1 MFLGVDVGT
10 FETKGVLVDASGV
23 VRAAAS
29 RRHSLATPSPG
40 RVEHDAETIWWAD
53 VVAVC
58 RELVGRDLGPVD
70 AIGISAIGPCVLP
83 VDRDLR
89 PLRPAILYG
98 VDTRAQ
104 EQVVALEQRLG
115 VEEVVRRTGNRLTS
129 QSAGP
134 KIAWLHDEE
143 PDVWRSARWFH
154 TSQSWVVARLTGRSV
169 IDHATAG
176 YFHPFY
182 RLAEHRWD
190 VSGCEDLIDVERLPE
205 LAWSGDLAGPL
216 SPAASVATGLP
227 AGTPVIVGTTDAP
240 AEAVGSGVLA
250 AGELMAM
257 YGSSSYH
264 IRVGT
269 DPIVDPT
276 LWAAPFVF
284 PGTSVLAAG
293 TSTAGTATRWA
304 ADLLGLEGDDDAV
317 FGALLALAQAAPS
330 GADGVMFLP
339 HLAGERT
346 PVQDPESRGA
356 LTGLGLAHGRTHVA
370 RAVLEGIAHSVVH
383 ALSAYAAAGANLTSI
398 TAVGGLTRNPVVM
411 RAVSAMTGL
420 DQWVAGTTGA
430 SFGDAILGALAVGAL
445 PSREAAR
452 TWVTYR
458 DPVLAV
464 PDGRLTAD
472 HRDYVRLYDAM
483 AGWQHGRSGA

>member
-10 FETKGVLVDASGV
+10 FETKGVLVDTSGA

-29 RRHSLATPSPG
+29 RRHGLATPRAG
-40 RVEHDAETIWWAD
+40 HVEHDAEAVWWAD

-58 RELVGRDLGPVD
+58 RELVGRDLGRVD
-70 AIGISAIGPCVLP
+70 AVGVSAIGPCVLP

-104 EQVVALEQRLG
+104 AQVTALERRLG
-115 VEEVVRRTGNRLTS
+115 TEEVVRRTGNRLTS

-134 KIAWLHDEE
+134 KIAWLHDED

-154 TSQSWVVARLTGRSV
+154 TSQSWIVARLTGRSV

-190 VSGCEDLIDVERLPE
+190 VSGCDDLVDVGRLPE
-205 LAWSGDLAGPL
+205 LAWSGELAGPL
-216 SPAASVATGLP
+216 TADASAATGLP
-227 AGTPVIVGTTDAP
+227 GGTPVIVGTTDSP
-240 AEAVGSGVLA
+240 AEAVGSGVLGS
-250 AGELMAM
+250 GELMAM

-269 DPIVDPT
+269 DPIVDPA

-304 ADLLGLEGDDDAV
+304 ADLLGLAGDDETV
-317 FGALLALAQAAPS
+317 FTALLALAQDAPS
-330 GADGVMFLP
+330 GSDGVMFLP

-346 PVQDPESRGA
+346 PVQDPDSRGVLA
-356 LTGLGLAHGRTHVA
+356 GLGLAHGRRHVA

-383 ALSAYAAAGANLTSI
+383 ALSAYDAAGADLSTI

-420 DQWVAGTTGA
+420 DQRVAATSGA
-430 SFGDAILGALAVGAL
+430 SFGDAMLGALAVGAL
-445 PSREAAR
+445 PDRDAAR
-452 TWVTYR
+452 AWVTYR
-458 DPVLAV
+458 EPVTAV
-464 PDGRLTAD
+464 ADDRLTAD
-472 HRDYVRLYDAM
+472 HRDYVRLYEAM
-483 AGWQHGRSGA
+483 APWQHRRRGA